1 MTRRGVG
8 RAYQKDLQKGTF
20 QDADYDDRKRGDE
33 VDYGLYP
40 GDMFRPNAPILI
52 DSARAEQILTDN
64 YLNKRFKQ
72 RKLEEVQVEEYDE
85 LYIPAEI
92 VRAVKGLPLKSKKRR
107 RQGRGGENSLSRG
120 LGALERL
127 EQNGGVGG
135 ADGGNEDR
143 DDVVGGGSEEEAGEE
158 EAGEVEEEHDDD
170 YGVDYYAS
178 DGGDD
183 DGGNDDPYF

>member
-40 GDMFRPNAPILI
+40 GDMFRPNAPTLI

-64 YLNKRFKQ
+64 YLNKRLKQ

-107 RQGRGGENSLSRG
+107 RQGRGGENPLSRG

-143 DDVVGGGSEEEAGEE
+143 DDVVGGGNEQDGEE